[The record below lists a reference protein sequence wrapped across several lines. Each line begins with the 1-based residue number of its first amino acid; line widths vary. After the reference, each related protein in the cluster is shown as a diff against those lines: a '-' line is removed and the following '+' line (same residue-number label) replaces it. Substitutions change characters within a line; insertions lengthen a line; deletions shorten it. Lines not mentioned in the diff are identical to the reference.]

1 MGRSAKFAKRPN
13 KAEKVAR
20 QINKPIASHNRERSL
35 SPETDAPRSEIPL
48 FNTSAKGRQ
57 VSSKPD
63 PRKLSQPA
71 QRMQDDGDDDDEE
84 EAPELVDAEDG
95 DDVDQVLSGGRKKKN
110 LKEKLRQANQ
120 AVDKDQGNTE
130 RKLGAKYKKGGKGG
144 PILGGKDYVK
154 MLESRPGGAFKH
166 KKLR

>member
-1 MGRSAKFAKRPN
+1 MGRSAKFAKRPT

-20 QINKPIASHNRERSL
+20 QINKPLNSSTRQRSL
-35 SPETDAPRSEIPL
+35 SPEIEGETTTVRSEIPL

-57 VSSKPD
+57 YSTKPD
-63 PRKLSQPA
+63 PRKVNT
-71 QRMQDDGDDDDEE
+71 MIEDDDD
-84 EAPELVDAEDG
+84 EAPELVDA
-95 DDVDQVLSGGRKKKN
+95 DDEEVVESSKKKSKN
-110 LKEKLRQANQ
+110 LKEKLKLANQ
-120 AVDKDQGNTE
+120 SLDKDE
-130 RKLGAKYKKGGKGG
+130 SRVDRKLGSKYKKGGKKP

>member
-35 SPETDAPRSEIPL
+35 SPETNATPSEIPL

-57 VSSKPD
+57 HSTKPD
-63 PRKLSQPA
+63 PRKLQQQA
-71 QRMQDDGDDDDEE
+71 MRDDDEEE
-84 EAPELVDAEDG
+84 EAPELVDANEEEEG
-95 DDVDQVLSGGRKKKN
+95 QGAGGKKKKN

-120 AVDKDQGNTE
+120 AIEKDQEKTE
-130 RKLGAKYKKGGKGG
+130 RKLGAKYKKGGKAG